1 MNKTVK
7 RILVILALI
16 VVLAIAAFFGIYRT
30 RIQTINS
37 IAQLTDYS
45 DGYNL
50 YRMDVKYDY
59 SLEDVLS
66 QNITDDQSFINA
78 VIKESFPLLPV
89 KIEVLH
95 SAARHSR

>member
-7 RILVILALI
+7 RILVIFALI

-45 DGYNL
+45 DGYNPCTEW
-50 YRMDVKYDY
+50 M
-59 SLEDVLS
+59 
-66 QNITDDQSFINA
+66 
-78 VIKESFPLLPV
+78 
-89 KIEVLH
+89 
-95 SAARHSR
+95 